1 VPRLLIVALVSLL
14 GTSFAADNLR
24 AAAHGRVRIGT
35 AAKPGFI
42 AVDSRYAAT
51 LAREF
56 DQLEPENE
64 TKWSVLRPAK
74 DRFDFGPADEL
85 VRFAKQ
91 NGMVVRGHT
100 LLWHQA
106 IPKWLG
112 EGEWSWNELSQ
123 LMADHIQTVVKHFS
137 GSIFAWDVV
146 NEAFHPDGSLR
157 SSLWYDSPG
166 IGADGPYGYIERAF
180 VLAHAAD
187 PQAKLFYNDYA
198 FEAGGPKF
206 EAILAMA
213 RDFKKRGVPLDGIG
227 FQCHFTLDSIAAA
240 ALERTMRAFT
250 ELGLEVHITELDV
263 RLPVDG
269 NGQATPR
276 DLERQAQLYNEVVQT
291 CLKVKGCNVIQV
303 WGFSDA
309 RSWIPHTFKGYGAGT
324 MFDQEYRAKPA
335 YAAVLDALS
344 QTTTRGASSRK

>member
-1 VPRLLIVALVSLL
+1 MFVLPIAAVVCLL
-14 GTSFAADNLR
+14 GSSSDGTTLR
-24 AAAHGRVRIGT
+24 SAAHGKVHIGT

-42 AVDSRYAAT
+42 AEDSRYAAT

-64 TKWSVLRPAK
+64 MKWSLLRPAK
-74 DRFDFGPADEL
+74 GRFDFAAADEL

-91 NGMVVRGHT
+91 NGMLVRGHT
-100 LLWHQA
+100 LLWYQA
-106 IPKWLG
+106 VPKWLS
-112 EGEWSWNELSQ
+112 EGQWTWNDLSQ
-123 LMADHIQTVVKHFS
+123 LMAEHIQTVVKHFA
-137 GSIFAWDVV
+137 GSVYAWDVV

-157 SSLWYDSPG
+157 SSIWYDSPG
-166 IGADGPYGYIERAF
+166 TGAEGPYGYIERAF

-213 RDFKKRGVPLDGIG
+213 RDFKKRGVPIDGVG
-227 FQCHFTLDSIAAA
+227 FQCHFTLDSISAAR
-240 ALERTMRAFT
+240 LERTMRAFT
-250 ELGLEVHITELDV
+250 DLGLEVPVTELDV

-269 NGQATPR
+269 AGEATAQ
-276 DLERQAQLYNEVVQT
+276 DLERQAQAYGEVVGA
-291 CLKVKGCNVIQV
+291 CLEVRGCTAVQV

-309 RSWIPHTFKGYGAGT
+309 HSWIPRSFRGHGAGT
-324 MFDQEYRAKPA
+324 LFDHEYRPKPA
-335 YAAVLDALS
+335 YGAVLDLLS
-344 QTTTRGASSRK
+344 GASAAR

>member
-1 VPRLLIVALVSLL
+1 MRLLVAALFFLL
-14 GTSFAADNLR
+14 GTSFAADTLR
-24 AAAHGRVRIGT
+24 TAAHGRVRIGT

-42 AVDSRYAAT
+42 AGDNRYAAI

-64 TKWSVLRPAK
+64 MKWSLLRPAQ
-74 DRFDFGPADEL
+74 DRFDFAPADEL

-91 NGMVVRGHT
+91 NGMAVRGHT

-106 IPKWLG
+106 IPKWLADG
-112 EGEWSWNELSQ
+112 RWTWNELSQ
-123 LMADHIQTVVKHFS
+123 LMADHIQTVVKHFA
-137 GSIFAWDVV
+137 GSVYAWDVV

-157 SSLWYDSPG
+157 SSIWYDSPG
-166 IGADGPYGYIERAF
+166 TGAAGPYGYIERAF

-206 EAILAMA
+206 EAILTMA

-227 FQCHFTLDSIAAA
+227 FQCHFTLGSINTA
-240 ALERTMRAFT
+240 ALERTMRAFAD
-250 ELGLEVHITELDV
+250 LGLEVHITELDV
-263 RLPVDG
+263 RLPVNSKG
-269 NGQATPR
+269 EASAK
-276 DLERQAQLYNEVVQT
+276 DLELQAQSYGEVVQV
-291 CLKVKGCNVIQV
+291 CLAVRGCKAIQV

-309 RSWIPHTFKGYGAGT
+309 RSWIPRLFPGYGAGT
-324 MFDQEYRAKPA
+324 LFDEEYRPKAA
-335 YAAVLDALS
+335 YTAVIDALS
-344 QTTTRGASSRK
+344 QAVRTDRSRK

>member
-1 VPRLLIVALVSLL
+1 MPVLLIVLVVSLL
-14 GTSFAADNLR
+14 GTSFAAESLR
-24 AAAHGRVRIGT
+24 TAAHGKVRIGT

-42 AVDSRYAAT
+42 TEDSRYAAA

-64 TKWSVLRPAK
+64 MKWSLLRPAH
-74 DRFDFGPADEL
+74 DRFDFAPADEL

-91 NGMVVRGHT
+91 NGMAVRGHT

-106 IPKWLG
+106 VPKWLG
-112 EGEWSWNELSQ
+112 EGQWTWNELSQ
-123 LMADHIQTVVKHFS
+123 LMADHIQTVVKHFA
-137 GSIFAWDVV
+137 GSVYAWDVV

-157 SSLWYDSPG
+157 STLWYDSPG
-166 IGADGPYGYIERAF
+166 IGAEGPYGYIERAF

-187 PQAKLFYNDYA
+187 PKAKLFYNDYA

-213 RDFKKRGVPLDGIG
+213 RDFKKRGVPLHGIG
-227 FQCHFTLDSIAAA
+227 FQCHFTLDSITAEKLAK
-240 ALERTMRAFT
+240 TMRAFT
-250 ELGLEVHITELDV
+250 DLGLEVHITELDV

-269 NGQATPR
+269 TGHATSQ
-276 DLERQAQLYNEVVQT
+276 DLERQADVYGEAVRA
-291 CLKVKGCNVIQV
+291 CLGVRGCNAIQV

-309 RSWIPHTFKGYGAGT
+309 RSWIPRFFPGYGAGT
-324 MFDQEYRAKPA
+324 LFDQEYRAKPA
-335 YAAVLDALS
+335 YTAVIDALS
-344 QTTTRGASSRK
+344 QPAATAASRK

>member
-1 VPRLLIVALVSLL
+1 MLVLPVVAVVCLL
-14 GTSFAADNLR
+14 GGPSKAANLR
-24 AAAHGRVRIGT
+24 SAAQGKLHIGT

-42 AVDSRYAAT
+42 TEDARYATT

-64 TKWSVLRPAK
+64 MKWSLLRPAR
-74 DRFDFGPADEL
+74 DRFDFAPADEL

-106 IPKWLG
+106 VPKWLG
-112 EGEWSWNELSQ
+112 EGRWTWNDLSQ
-123 LMADHIQTVVKHFS
+123 LMADHIQTVVEHFA
-137 GSIFAWDVV
+137 GSVYAWDVV

-157 SSLWYDSPG
+157 STIWYDSPG
-166 IGADGPYGYIERAF
+166 TGAEGAYGYIERAF

-187 PQAKLFYNDYA
+187 PKAKLFYNDYA

-213 RDFKKRGVPLDGIG
+213 RDFRKRGVPIDGIG
-227 FQCHFTLDSIAAA
+227 FQCHFALDSISASK
-240 ALERTMRAFT
+240 LERTMRAFT
-250 ELGLEVHITELDV
+250 DLGLEVHITELDV
-263 RLPVDG
+263 RLPVNG
-269 NGQATPR
+269 TGQATSI
-276 DLERQAQLYNEVVQT
+276 DLERQAQIYGDVVRACLEVRSCT
-291 CLKVKGCNVIQV
+291 AIQV

-309 RSWIPHTFKGYGAGT
+309 RSWIPRFFPGHGAGT
-324 MFDQEYRAKPA
+324 LFDQEYHAKPA
-335 YAAVLDALS
+335 YPIVLDLLS
-344 QTTTRGASSRK
+344 QAPRGR